1 MSHLVGFYRDHSIAE
16 QVRRDLIAAGFDN
29 DDVKI
34 HNARENTSSEEPGF
48 WQSIKEAL
56 GFVDDDEHRVYEEAS
71 RRGLIP
77 VLVDTDDDDSAMNQK
92 AIAIMK
98 RYGPIDIDTES
109 TQWRREGWTGA
120 TAAHTSAQTTAHQTP
135 HMEQRT
141 TQQQRPAATQ
151 QTNQQAIPVVQEELQ
166 VGKRRVQEGGVRIH
180 NRVIERPVEEKVE
193 LRQERVNV
201 ERRPVDRP
209 VTNADT
215 AFQERTIEATAMSE
229 QPVVSKQARVVEEV
243 RLNKDVEQRTETV
256 RDTVRRTDV
265 EVEQLGNNPGTDIR
279 YDEFAT
285 ELTNDQ
291 RYRGRDWDSI
301 ETDAR
306 SRFEQRYPG
315 NKWEQF
321 KDKIRAGYDRA
332 KNKMT

>member
-1 MSHLVGFYRDHSIAE
+1 MSHLVGFYRDQSTAE
-16 QVRRDLIAAGFDN
+16 QVRNDLIAAGFDN
-29 DDVKI
+29 HDVHI
-34 HNARENTSSEEPGF
+34 RSLSRANSSGEEQGF
-48 WQSIKEAL
+48 WQSVKEAF
-56 GFVDDDEHRVYEEAS
+56 GFADEEDHRLYGEAA

-77 VLVDTDDDDSAMNQK
+77 VSVDADDDDSPSRQQ
-92 AIAIMK
+92 AIAIMQ
-98 RYGPIDIDTES
+98 RHNAIDINAQSAE
-109 TQWRREGWTGA
+109 WEREGWTGRAA
-120 TAAHTSAQTTAHQTP
+120 TTPAATTATT
-135 HMEQRT
+135 RT
-141 TQQQRPAATQ
+141 TTQATRPAAATTQ
-151 QTNQQAIPVVQEELQ
+151 HTTENREAIPVVQEELQ
-166 VGKRRVQEGGVRIH
+166 VGKRCVQRGGVRIH
-180 NRVIERPVEEKVE
+180 NRVTERPVEEQVH
-193 LRQERVNV
+193 LREERVNV

-209 VTNADT
+209 ATSDDL
-215 AFQERTIEATAMSE
+215 AFKERTIEARATAE
-229 QPVVSKQARVVEEV
+229 EAVVNKQARVVEEV
-243 RLNKDVEQRTETV
+243 KLNKDVQQRTETV

-291 RYRGRDWDSI
+291 RYRGRDWDAI